1 MAERTTIGT
10 TTEDERFQKVGL
22 VVGMV
27 GCLASGKTT
36 LSAELGKRWGLTPV
50 EENYPENPYLAD
62 FYENPPE
69 FSFKSQVFFMSSK
82 VEQLQNIDRSKA
94 NLIDPSL
101 TMDFLYAKT
110 HHKMGWMTD
119 NEWNSYQTLFYTVTQ
134 NNKLVYPDMHVVV
147 MANKEDLE
155 KRIVERNRPY
165 EMWILKNYPKYLVK
179 LSESVE
185 EWSKEKHRDT
195 YVFVA
200 NTSGDGLSSS
210 VEQIADRVESHVVV
224 HFGLGNKFVLPRIKP
239 SDSKQGEDL
248 FPGKSSESLRFAR

>member
-1 MAERTTIGT
+1 MSERIIQNT
-10 TTEDERFQKVGL
+10 TTEPEMFQKFGL
-22 VVGMV
+22 TIGMV

-62 FYENPPE
+62 FYKDPPK

-82 VEQLQNIDRSKA
+82 VEQLQKIDRSKA

-119 NEWNSYQTLFYTVTQ
+119 NEWNSYQTLFYTLTQ
-134 NNKLVYPDMHVVV
+134 SDSLVYPDMHIVV
-147 MANKEDLE
+147 MANQDDLQ

-165 EMWILKNYPKYLVK
+165 EMWILKNYPEYLIK

-185 EWSKEKHRDT
+185 DWSKEKQNGT
-195 YVFVA
+195 YIFIA
-200 NTSGDGLSSS
+200 STSGDGSSSS
-210 VEQIADRVESHVVV
+210 VDQLANRIESHILVR
-224 HFGLGNKFVLPRIKP
+224 FGMNRKFVLPTIKP
-239 SDSKQGEDL
+239 ASNTRGEDEY
-248 FPGKSSESLRFAR
+248 PGRGSESLRFAR